1 MQKDT
6 EGFSLIE
13 LIVAMAIFGLMAIG
27 VINLFVGIDTLQ
39 RRAQRI
45 EIATRAAEAQIESL
59 RNSHYNSLESGE
71 TIDFSDELPQS
82 LPAPRTGEAVIS
94 EPIPGIKQIEVTV
107 EYAQQP
113 RDYSVTLTGLIG
125 TIGIAQ

>member
-1 MQKDT
+1 MNKNSD
-6 EGFSLIE
+6 GFSLIE
-13 LIVAMAIFGLMAIG
+13 LIVAMAIFGLMVTG

-82 LPAPRTGEAVIS
+82 LPAPRTGEVVVS
-94 EPIPGIKQIEVTV
+94 EPIPGMKQLEVTV

-113 RDYSVTLTGLIG
+113 QDYSVTLTGLMG